1 MKTYYNPEGDACWI
15 DQEVEIIAWDR
26 DKWFTF
32 KDSAGELQTGKGWM
46 FALKRSNKLWE
57 LPEGYLDEIVTV
69 SRKESAKQLKDRRK
83 TSTVYRVKSESLG
96 YYKEFKSLRKAM
108 NFCKANSD
116 ATFMYACFYYKNG
129 SCSTPVLEKQDG
141 QWYYFGSG
149 QGRSNKNISYK
160 TLNKFCMEN

>member
-32 KDSAGELQTGKGWM
+32 KDSAGEIRTDKGWK

-57 LPEGYLDEIVTV
+57 LPEGYLDETVPV

-83 TSTVYRVKSESLG
+83 TSAVYRVKIESLG

-108 NFCKANSD
+108 NFCKSNSD
-116 ATFMYACFYYKNG
+116 ATFLHACFYYKNG
-129 SCSTPVLEKQDG
+129 SCSTPVLEKQDDN
-141 QWYYFGSG
+141 WYYFGSG
-149 QGRSNKNISYK
+149 QGRRNKNISYK
-160 TLNKFCMEN
+160 TLSKFCMEN